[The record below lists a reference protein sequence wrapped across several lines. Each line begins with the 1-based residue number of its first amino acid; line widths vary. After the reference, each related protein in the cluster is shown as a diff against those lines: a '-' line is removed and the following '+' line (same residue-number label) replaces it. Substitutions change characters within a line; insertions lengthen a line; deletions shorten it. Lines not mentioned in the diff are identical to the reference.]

1 MKNDN
6 KNKNRLQRLAVRSLE
21 IYLTR
26 GTVQKNLNQSGQLN
40 IGRISVDLPDELE
53 QRSDLAGKKATY
65 PAHRRSSKNMACQ
78 KRVSP
83 RNSVN
88 DHLSGSLNYECIKEG

>member
-6 KNKNRLQRLAVRSLE
+6 KNKNRLQRLAVRLLE

-65 PAHRRSSKNMACQ
+65 PALSKKQ
-78 KRVSP
+78 
-83 RNSVN
+83 
-88 DHLSGSLNYECIKEG
+88 